1 MEFVTKLLQLAASKP
16 ARQALIYTFLITAA
30 TSILLGI
37 AVFAYTLFY
46 CNFIPQIEIK
56 KVIHLQYGD
65 GPHPYGIIPLDSEL
79 VSRQAYDIFLSLN
92 LPRSP
97 QNLARGNFMTTLA
110 LLSPSHKFNVSH
122 IQKFGISDMKS
133 PMSLIRA
140 EDVLVAFRRSA
151 IMTYASLLVSLT
163 SRILTLPLYTLSLLS
178 EAENLMISVGEGVT
192 FTRGWKNIP
201 SLALLEIQA
210 GQGIQIYDA
219 TIIFKAK
226 FSGLRW
232 LMYNHRVTSFI
243 LFTGLFWISTLVFA
257 ITAWITLGVYF
268 VPENE
273 SAKDKSDDVFDDLS
287 VKAEE
292 AITDDDPEIKTEDMT
307 TDDEPDLSDT
317 SHIFPTYGRQPSLR
331 YNHKVKDKTDEIEH
345 SKTDPFI
352 EEENEDEEDGE
363 KISSEKILKVDSGI
377 GTSLSES
384 GHILAKKRRA
394 VQQK

>member
-1 MEFVTKLLQLAASKP
+1 EFVTKPLELAASKP
-16 ARQALIYTFLITAA
+16 ARQTLIYTFLITAA
-30 TSILLGI
+30 TSILLGL

-65 GPHPYGIIPLDSEL
+65 GPHPYGIIPLGSEL

-97 QNLARGNFMTTLA
+97 QNLARGNFMTNLA

-122 IQKFGISDMKS
+122 FQKFGISDMRS

-140 EDVLVAFRRSA
+140 EDVLVAFRRPA

-163 SRILTLPLYTLSLLS
+163 SRILALPLYTLSLLS
-178 EAENLMISVGEGVT
+178 EAEKLVISVGEGVT

-210 GQGIQIYDA
+210 GQDIQIYDA
-219 TIIFKAK
+219 AIIFKAK

-257 ITAWITLGVYF
+257 IIAWATLGIYF
-268 VPENE
+268 MPENE
-273 SAKDKSDDVFDDLS
+273 STKNTSDEILDDLS
-287 VKAEE
+287 VRVEE
-292 AITDDDPEIKTEDMT
+292 MITDDDPEIKTDDMM
-307 TDDEPDLSDT
+307 TDDEPYLSDT
-317 SHIFPTYGRQPSLR
+317 SYMVPNYGRQLPLR
-331 YNHKVKDKTDEIEH
+331 YDNMVKDVTDKIEH
-345 SKTDPFI
+345 STIDPSI
-352 EEENEDEEDGE
+352 KVEEEDEDQGE
-363 KISSEKILKVDSGI
+363 NLKPNKILKIDSGI

-384 GHILAKKRRA
+384 GKILARKRRTM
-394 VQQK
+394 QQ